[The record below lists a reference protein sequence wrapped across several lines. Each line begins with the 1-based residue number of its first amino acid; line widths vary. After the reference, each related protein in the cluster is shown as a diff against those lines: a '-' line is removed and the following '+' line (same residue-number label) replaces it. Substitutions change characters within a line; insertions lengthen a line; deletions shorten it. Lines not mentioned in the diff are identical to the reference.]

1 MHSLACADRDARF
14 RAHEKQRRF
23 KSRSVLV
30 FAVRVAR
37 ARPARVNSLSTFSS
51 THVCSYPS
59 LVLDFFSLEK
69 VDFSA
74 SRFDFFQRTRGSR
87 RRGIFF
93 QTETHQHENF
103 SYHFSSS
110 GVSWTEEQHRS
121 FLMGLNSLGKG
132 DWRGISRHFVQTRTP
147 TQVASHAQKY
157 FIRQQ
162 NTQKRKRRAS
172 LFDIQQGHGDGA
184 TFVVQQMSG
193 GSQNSGSDATIAT
206 AALAKV
212 SKGSNNNATS
222 SSLTKMLKNNGN
234 TKGSQNDKL
243 NSREEESMRTLA
255 DMVLTHDA
263 RQQKNDTTKQQ
274 RQQKQNDSAIL
285 QQQQQQQQH
294 QRFLQ
299 EQKEYANGHPIAGQF
314 YGAQSPPQT
323 IPMTSPYYYNPMFA
337 PPHAASPTEISMF
350 PPMDPSQQQ
359 QNMNDWMAQ
368 MQRNSVAYQQQQ
380 QMAMASAMAAGI
392 HPSMW
397 TAQYNMLL
405 SGQNPAVMG
414 ILRPSSQSAET
425 QSTPETK
432 EKIKVGGPNAARMR
446 VSDSFTSYQGRD
458 SPVDAAGIYR
468 PVAGYP
474 SRTEWLGATPLPQK
488 SIPLPASTN
497 AAVEP

>member
-1 MHSLACADRDARF
+1 
-14 RAHEKQRRF
+14 
-23 KSRSVLV
+23 
-30 FAVRVAR
+30 
-37 ARPARVNSLSTFSS
+37 
-51 THVCSYPS
+51 
-59 LVLDFFSLEK
+59 
-69 VDFSA
+69 
-74 SRFDFFQRTRGSR
+74 
-87 RRGIFF
+87 
-93 QTETHQHENF
+93 
-103 SYHFSSS
+103 
-110 GVSWTEEQHRS
+110 
-121 FLMGLNSLGKG
+121 MGLNSLGKG

-184 TFVVQQMSG
+184 TTFVAQQMSG
-193 GSQNSGSDATIAT
+193 GSQNGGSDATIAT

-212 SKGSNNNATS
+212 SEGSNNNATS

-285 QQQQQQQQH
+285 QQQQQQQH

-337 PPHAASPTEISMF
+337 PTHSFVPPHAASPTEMSMF

-425 QSTPETK
+425 QSTAETK
-432 EKIKVGGPNAARMR
+432 EKIKGGGPDAARMK

-458 SPVDAAGIYR
+458 SPVDAAGLYR

-488 SIPLPASTN
+488 SIPVPASTN

>member
-1 MHSLACADRDARF
+1 M
-14 RAHEKQRRF
+14 
-23 KSRSVLV
+23 
-30 FAVRVAR
+30 
-37 ARPARVNSLSTFSS
+37 
-51 THVCSYPS
+51 
-59 LVLDFFSLEK
+59 
-69 VDFSA
+69 
-74 SRFDFFQRTRGSR
+74 
-87 RRGIFF
+87 
-93 QTETHQHENF
+93 
-103 SYHFSSS
+103 
-110 GVSWTEEQHRS
+110 
-121 FLMGLNSLGKG
+121 
-132 DWRGISRHFVQTRTP
+132 QTRTP

-172 LFDIQQGHGDGA
+172 LFDIQQGHGDGTT
-184 TFVVQQMSG
+184 TFVAQQMSG
-193 GSQNSGSDATIAT
+193 GSQNGGSDATIAT

-285 QQQQQQQQH
+285 QQQQQQQH

-299 EQKEYANGHPIAGQF
+299 EQKGYANGHPIAGQF

-337 PPHAASPTEISMF
+337 PTHSFVPPHAASPTEMSMF

-425 QSTPETK
+425 QSTAETK
-432 EKIKVGGPNAARMR
+432 EKIKGGGPDAARMK

-458 SPVDAAGIYR
+458 SPVDAAGLYR

-488 SIPLPASTN
+488 SIPVPASTN

>member
-1 MHSLACADRDARF
+1 M
-14 RAHEKQRRF
+14 
-23 KSRSVLV
+23 
-30 FAVRVAR
+30 
-37 ARPARVNSLSTFSS
+37 
-51 THVCSYPS
+51 
-59 LVLDFFSLEK
+59 
-69 VDFSA
+69 
-74 SRFDFFQRTRGSR
+74 
-87 RRGIFF
+87 
-93 QTETHQHENF
+93 
-103 SYHFSSS
+103 
-110 GVSWTEEQHRS
+110 
-121 FLMGLNSLGKG
+121 
-132 DWRGISRHFVQTRTP
+132 QTRTP

-184 TFVVQQMSG
+184 TTFVAQQMSG
-193 GSQNSGSDATIAT
+193 GSQNGGSDATIAT
-206 AALAKV
+206 AALAKG

-337 PPHAASPTEISMF
+337 PTHSFVPPHSASPTEMSMF

-425 QSTPETK
+425 QSTAETK
-432 EKIKVGGPNAARMR
+432 EKIKGGGPDAARMK

-458 SPVDAAGIYR
+458 SPVDAAGLYR

-488 SIPLPASTN
+488 SIPVPASTN

>member
-1 MHSLACADRDARF
+1 
-14 RAHEKQRRF
+14 
-23 KSRSVLV
+23 
-30 FAVRVAR
+30 
-37 ARPARVNSLSTFSS
+37 
-51 THVCSYPS
+51 
-59 LVLDFFSLEK
+59 
-69 VDFSA
+69 
-74 SRFDFFQRTRGSR
+74 
-87 RRGIFF
+87 
-93 QTETHQHENF
+93 
-103 SYHFSSS
+103 
-110 GVSWTEEQHRS
+110 
-121 FLMGLNSLGKG
+121 MGLNSLGKG

-184 TFVVQQMSG
+184 TTFVAQQMSG
-193 GSQNSGSDATIAT
+193 GSQNGGSDATIAT

-285 QQQQQQQQH
+285 QQQQQQQH

-299 EQKEYANGHPIAGQF
+299 EQKGYANGHPIAGQF

-337 PPHAASPTEISMF
+337 PTHSFVPPHAASPTEMSMF

-425 QSTPETK
+425 QSTAETK
-432 EKIKVGGPNAARMR
+432 EKIKVGGPGAARMK

-458 SPVDAAGIYR
+458 SPVDAAGLYR

-488 SIPLPASTN
+488 SIPVPASTN

>member
-1 MHSLACADRDARF
+1 M
-14 RAHEKQRRF
+14 Q
-23 KSRSVLV
+23 
-30 FAVRVAR
+30 
-37 ARPARVNSLSTFSS
+37 
-51 THVCSYPS
+51 
-59 LVLDFFSLEK
+59 
-69 VDFSA
+69 
-74 SRFDFFQRTRGSR
+74 
-87 RRGIFF
+87 
-93 QTETHQHENF
+93 
-103 SYHFSSS
+103 
-110 GVSWTEEQHRS
+110 
-121 FLMGLNSLGKG
+121 
-132 DWRGISRHFVQTRTP
+132 
-147 TQVASHAQKY
+147 
-157 FIRQQ
+157 
-162 NTQKRKRRAS
+162 
-172 LFDIQQGHGDGA
+172 
-184 TFVVQQMSG
+184 
-193 GSQNSGSDATIAT
+193 
-206 AALAKV
+206 
-212 SKGSNNNATS
+212 
-222 SSLTKMLKNNGN
+222 
-234 TKGSQNDKL
+234 
-243 NSREEESMRTLA
+243 TLA

-299 EQKEYANGHPIAGQF
+299 EQKEYAYGHPIAGQF

-337 PPHAASPTEISMF
+337 PTHSFVPPHAASPTEMSMF

-368 MQRNSVAYQQQQ
+368 MHRNSVAYQQQQ

-425 QSTPETK
+425 QSTAETK
-432 EKIKVGGPNAARMR
+432 EKIKVGGPDAARMK

-458 SPVDAAGIYR
+458 SPVDAAGLYR

-474 SRTEWLGATPLPQK
+474 SRTEWLGATLLPQK
-488 SIPLPASTN
+488 SIPVPASTN

>member
-1 MHSLACADRDARF
+1 
-14 RAHEKQRRF
+14 
-23 KSRSVLV
+23 
-30 FAVRVAR
+30 
-37 ARPARVNSLSTFSS
+37 
-51 THVCSYPS
+51 
-59 LVLDFFSLEK
+59 
-69 VDFSA
+69 
-74 SRFDFFQRTRGSR
+74 
-87 RRGIFF
+87 
-93 QTETHQHENF
+93 
-103 SYHFSSS
+103 
-110 GVSWTEEQHRS
+110 
-121 FLMGLNSLGKG
+121 
-132 DWRGISRHFVQTRTP
+132 
-147 TQVASHAQKY
+147 
-157 FIRQQ
+157 
-162 NTQKRKRRAS
+162 

-184 TFVVQQMSG
+184 TTFVAQQMSG
-193 GSQNSGSDATIAT
+193 GSQNGGSDATIAT
-206 AALAKV
+206 AALAKG

-299 EQKEYANGHPIAGQF
+299 EQKQRFLQEQKEYANGHPIAGQF

-337 PPHAASPTEISMF
+337 PTHSFVPPHAASPTEMSMF

-425 QSTPETK
+425 QSTAETK
-432 EKIKVGGPNAARMR
+432 EKIKGGGPDAARMK

-458 SPVDAAGIYR
+458 SPVDAAGLYR

-488 SIPLPASTN
+488 SIPVPASTN

>member
-1 MHSLACADRDARF
+1 MAAKRPDG
-14 RAHEKQRRF
+14 F
-23 KSRSVLV
+23 K
-30 FAVRVAR
+30 
-37 ARPARVNSLSTFSS
+37 
-51 THVCSYPS
+51 
-59 LVLDFFSLEK
+59 K
-69 VDFSA
+69 
-74 SRFDFFQRTRGSR
+74 
-87 RRGIFF
+87 
-93 QTETHQHENF
+93 
-103 SYHFSSS
+103 SSS
-110 GVSWTEEQHRS
+110 SEEFNKNKLNAQASLHKPNTLGYESDTNVVPSPALQANNANLKTTTERKKGVSWTEEEHRS

-184 TFVVQQMSG
+184 TTFVAQQMSG
-193 GSQNSGSDATIAT
+193 GSQNGGSDATIAT
-206 AALAKV
+206 AALVKG

-299 EQKEYANGHPIAGQF
+299 EQKEYTNGHPIAGQF

-337 PPHAASPTEISMF
+337 PTHSFVPPHAASPTEMSMF

-425 QSTPETK
+425 QSTAETK
-432 EKIKVGGPNAARMR
+432 EKIKGGGPDAARMK

-458 SPVDAAGIYR
+458 SPVDAAGLYR

-488 SIPLPASTN
+488 SIPVPASTN